1 MESEVLAYPDIP
13 DTAHE
18 FDALLQFGTTFELM
32 EFLASQQIKV
42 SQWMVEEH
50 AERQMIERTLTQM
63 AESDD
68 EEQLARVGRQRNANI
83 RRMGME
89 LPPLNVALV
98 EVHRE
103 LAKVSM
109 GAKDM
114 VIKNKNVWKTVKWT
128 QVELQKANAR
138 IAELERN
145 ATTAQ

>member
-1 MESEVLAYPDIP
+1 
-13 DTAHE
+13 
-18 FDALLQFGTTFELM
+18 
-32 EFLASQQIKV
+32 
-42 SQWMVEEH
+42 MVEEH